1 MTISL
6 ENRPYFS
13 KEQILKRF
21 EEDKYSSNA
30 SEAVTVK
37 WVFLFS
43 FVYRADNSG
52 QNVGWNVCTRR
63 MKALKICFNHRVRRA
78 PPYLR
83 CSGWRPSNPPAF
95 LVFSFFKASSTS
107 STVKSSSTISSLLSL
122 DREVRLVIFL
132 HTSTTAELEWD
143 WEVPW
148 Q

>member
-6 ENRPYFS
+6 ENRPYFF
-13 KEQILKRF
+13 KEQILKTF
-21 EEDKYSSNA
+21 ENNKCSSNA